1 MRDYYI
7 FRSGTLSRQDNT
19 LMLNVVDE
27 AGFENKVP
35 IPVEDVDSI
44 FVFGELNL
52 NTKLLNFLNQHNIMV
67 HIFNYY
73 GFYAGT
79 FYPREFLNAGDVIV
93 RQSEHYLDP
102 QKRIEL
108 AREFVAGAAYGII
121 QNLKR
126 YKEKCS
132 EPLERIE
139 SLFENIHKQP
149 DIPSLMAIE
158 GNIREIYYKAFPLII
173 NQPIEFEKRVK
184 HPPDNMM
191 NAFISFMNSLVYT
204 AVLKEIYRT
213 QLNPTVSFLHEPS
226 YRRFSLALDVA
237 EIFKPIFAD
246 RIIFS
251 LLNNNKITE
260 KHFDKDLNYA
270 YLLESGRKIV
280 VQEFDEKMN
289 TTVHHKQLQ
298 RNVSYRRI
306 IRLELYKIV
315 KHIIGEEKYK
325 SLKIWW

>member
-1 MRDYYI
+1 
-7 FRSGTLSRQDNT
+7 
-19 LMLNVVDE
+19 MLNVADE
-27 AGFENKVP
+27 AGFEKKVP

-73 GFYAGT
+73 GFYSGT

-93 RQSEHYLDP
+93 RQSEHYLHP

-108 AREFVAGAAYGII
+108 AREFVFGAAYGII

-139 SLFENIHKQP
+139 SLFENIYKQP

-158 GNIREIYYKAFPLII
+158 GNIREIYYRAFPLII

-246 RIIFS
+246 RIIFN
-251 LLNNNKITE
+251 LMNNNKITE

-289 TTVHHKQLQ
+289 TTVHHKQLG

-315 KHIIGEEKYK
+315 KHIIGEEKY
-325 SLKIWW
+325 SAFKIWW

>member
-19 LMLNVVDE
+19 LMLNVADE
-27 AGFENKVP
+27 AGFEKKVP

-73 GFYAGT
+73 GFYSGT

-108 AREFVAGAAYGII
+108 AREFVFGAAYGII

-139 SLFENIHKQP
+139 SLFENIYKQP

-158 GNIREIYYKAFPLII
+158 GNIREIYYRAFPLII
-173 NQPIEFEKRVK
+173 NQPIDFEKRVK

-251 LLNNNKITE
+251 LMNNNKITE

-289 TTVHHKQLQ
+289 TTVHHKQLK

-325 SLKIWW
+325 AFKIWW